1 MYFLGHHH
9 VSSTNSNLCTL
20 SYNNDLS
27 ANRINT
33 GGLFQILYCLLRCPG
48 RLLSWNS
55 GITLVPCYFVLFRG
69 ECTVQYMKTQSSS
82 VFFKIPNSCTS
93 QVKSFPQH
101 VTTHWHSIC
110 FYLHP
115 LLCIS
120 YLNPMQK
127 KHAIIKPSNLPWWD
141 GETVSFDPWSK
152 IQVPSLQLHFFAL
165 GLTMVREP
173 PEILCFLFECWLN
186 QYGDNILIWPTRGWY
201 YIILYIFGHDDTWNW
216 WCNVFTGW
224 KKHQV

>member
-1 MYFLGHHH
+1 MAGKCGISTYSSRCMYIDVMYFLGHHH

-82 VFFKIPNSCTS
+82 VFFKDS
-93 QVKSFPQH
+93 QQLHKSSQKFSSTCH
-101 VTTHWHSIC
+101 
-110 FYLHP
+110 HP
-115 LLCIS
+115 LTL
-120 YLNPMQK
+120 YLFL
-127 KHAIIKPSNLPWWD
+127 S
-141 GETVSFDPWSK
+141 TSSF
-152 IQVPSLQLHFFAL
+152 
-165 GLTMVREP
+165 M
-173 PEILCFLFECWLN
+173 
-186 QYGDNILIWPTRGWY
+186 Y
-201 YIILYIFGHDDTWNW
+201 
-216 WCNVFTGW
+216 
-224 KKHQV
+224 